1 MLTSLLLAGVVTA
14 TGPLGIS
21 ASPAAVDA
29 ALPHHTYV
37 INVRDIGRAP
47 LTVRAS
53 LAPAGQLRGGCAV
66 ALASSVSWAR
76 LTGPATFRLLPGERR
91 SFRVR
96 IGQPPSGRSELV
108 AAFVAHD
115 PSPST
120 GVSTSA
126 GVGTAFRFSQ
136 PGRTLVAPCAKHP
149 VSVRDRAASAA
160 DPRTAS
166 TSRAAEVVG
175 LIGALL
181 GMLGLG
187 ALLSRLYQR
196 RRRAR

>member
-1 MLTSLLLAGVVTA
+1 MLTSLLLAGAVAA
-14 TGPLGIS
+14 TGPLGLS
-21 ASPAAVDA
+21 VSPAALDSA
-29 ALPHHTYV
+29 QAHHTYT
-37 INVRDIGRAP
+37 ITVRDIGHSP
-47 LTVRAS
+47 LSVRAS

-66 ALASSVSWAR
+66 ALTSSVSWAR
-76 LTGPATFRLLPGERR
+76 LTGPATFRLRPGQSR

-96 IGQPPSGRSELV
+96 INQPPSGRSELV

-136 PGRTLVAPCAKHP
+136 PGRTLVAPCAKRP
-149 VSVRDRAASAA
+149 VSVRDRANVTAEPRAA
-160 DPRTAS
+160 A
-166 TSRAAEVVG
+166 TSRAGEVVG
-175 LIGALL
+175 LLGALL